1 MMTHCL
7 YYAYWGDHNVNPRPH
22 LHDQLEIYI
31 SLNNIGD
38 FFLQEKKYPLQVG
51 SLFLIHPFEIHHGF
65 AVPMKPPTA
74 MPSGFLWES

>member
-51 SLFLIHPFEIHHGF
+51 SLFL
-65 AVPMKPPTA
+65 
-74 MPSGFLWES
+74 FLCES